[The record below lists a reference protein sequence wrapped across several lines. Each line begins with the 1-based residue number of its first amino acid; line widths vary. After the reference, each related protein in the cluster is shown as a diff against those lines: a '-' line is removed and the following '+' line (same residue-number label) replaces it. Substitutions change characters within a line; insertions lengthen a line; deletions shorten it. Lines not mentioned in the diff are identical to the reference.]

1 MKKMILKW
9 LGLQTIVADVQF
21 LENNTDKAIKDL
33 VRDSLDDVK
42 HDIQSDVK
50 YELEDEFASK
60 EDVLS
65 EIEGALENNNF
76 QELFDK
82 VQRIDDRLVEL
93 VAGYKLEVQLVKEE
107 Y

>member
-1 MKKMILKW
+1 MKNMILKW

-21 LENNTDKAIKDL
+21 LEDNTDKVIKDL
-33 VRDSLDDVK
+33 VRDNLDDVK
-42 HDIQSDVK
+42 YDIQSDVK

-60 EDVLS
+60 DDVLS
-65 EIEGALENNNF
+65 EIESALEDNKF
-76 QELFDK
+76 LELFDK